1 MSIFIKFKELK
12 NKTFKKENIYFFFL
26 ISFIFFLDR
35 YSKIEILN
43 NFKDTR
49 VFINTFV
56 NFDLIWNTGIG
67 FGFFST
73 NSEVIYNLITALI
86 GLVIIILFYVLLIS
100 NKTDKTIYCM
110 IIGGAFGNFYDR
122 LTFKAVPDFIDFHY
136 NNFHW
141 FTFNV
146 ADIFISVGII
156 TFMLK
161 SYFVKDKL

>member
-49 VFINTFV
+49 VFINNFV

-73 NSEVIYNLITALI
+73 NSE
-86 GLVIIILFYVLLIS
+86 
-100 NKTDKTIYCM
+100 
-110 IIGGAFGNFYDR
+110 AFFG
-122 LTFKAVPDFIDFHY
+122 T
-136 NNFHW
+136 
-141 FTFNV
+141 
-146 ADIFISVGII
+146 
-156 TFMLK
+156 
-161 SYFVKDKL
+161 